1 MANIPLEPYICWK
14 RIWKGN
20 AALQKLLKSWARV
33 VTDCP
38 ELLTPDNGVRSQLPE
53 LTCSRLLKG
62 DRGSEREPLNKLW
75 HCQALCNIPLLQSTT
90 KALQFHCRTRWG
102 WGERKKQRSEKRV
115 LWKWTQFSEVVQRKW
130 KARTLINVFQLH
142 THTHTH
148 TDQVYFPVTPRD
160 AIQPAPPAPS
170 IASLSLSSCSG
181 NVPRAVLQTIAAQL
195 KMEMKQPPSPSHPGL
210 AEDFGCRDRFKILDS
225 KKLCHL
231 AQDDEPTH
239 YFKVI
244 FVLKHSY
251 QFLWQLIVGH
261 RFLIQETS

>member
-115 LWKWTQFSEVVQRKW
+115 LRKWTQFSEVVQRKL

-148 TDQVYFPVTPRD
+148 TLTKFTFRSLPEMLSSQLLQLPPLPLL
-160 AIQPAPPAPS
+160 ACPPALGM
-170 IASLSLSSCSG
+170 SLELYC
-181 NVPRAVLQTIAAQL
+181 RQLQ
-195 KMEMKQPPSPSHPGL
+195 
-210 AEDFGCRDRFKILDS
+210 
-225 KKLCHL
+225 
-231 AQDDEPTH
+231 
-239 YFKVI
+239 
-244 FVLKHSY
+244 HS
-251 QFLWQLIVGH
+251 
-261 RFLIQETS
+261 